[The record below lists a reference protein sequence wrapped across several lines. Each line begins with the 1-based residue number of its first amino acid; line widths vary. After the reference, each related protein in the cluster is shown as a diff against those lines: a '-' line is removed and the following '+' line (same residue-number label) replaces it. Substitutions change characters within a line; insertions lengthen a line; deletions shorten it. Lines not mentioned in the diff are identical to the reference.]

1 LAPAERRVLHERI
14 EVRFDHMLANGFL
27 AEVEKLY
34 GRGDLHVDL
43 PAIRAVGYRQLWS
56 HLSQEYSLETA
67 RDKGIAATR
76 QLAKRQI
83 TWLRGW
89 SGLHW
94 MDSGTKD
101 VQEQVKEHFRNYL

>member
-1 LAPAERRVLHERI
+1 MLKSGFVE
-14 EVRFDHMLANGFL
+14 EVKALF
-27 AEVEKLY
+27 E
-34 GRGDLHVDL
+34 RGDLHADL
-43 PAIRAVGYRQLWS
+43 PAIRAVGYRQIWS
-56 HLSQEYSLETA
+56 HLSGECSLEDA

-94 MDSGTKD
+94 LDSGAKD
-101 VQEQVKEHFRNYL
+101 VQEQVKARFRNYL